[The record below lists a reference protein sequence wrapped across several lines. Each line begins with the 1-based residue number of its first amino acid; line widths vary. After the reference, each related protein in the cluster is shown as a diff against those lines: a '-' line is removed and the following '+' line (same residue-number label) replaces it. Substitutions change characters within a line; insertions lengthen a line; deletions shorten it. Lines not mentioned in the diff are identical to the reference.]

1 MALQADQRNLFTIHS
16 GQREIRG
23 LLSRLVAYLHQRLG
37 GWRGWFRWRSGCR
50 RRCGWS
56 CFRFCAKGGEGGG
69 GRNHRRG
76 GGVSRRHGG
85 GGSHRHGG
93 GGSRRRGG
101 GNRTGQRA
109 VGVGVA
115 GDVGLLVAGV
125 SLPQPAS
132 RTAAIDTQK
141 AKGSHLD
148 MPVRVIITPLDVP
161 QLRSVSRVENN
172 R

>member
-1 MALQADQRNLFTIHS
+1 MEAVGAI
-16 GQREIRG
+16 GMG
-23 LLSRLVAYLHQRLG
+23 V
-37 GWRGWFRWRSGCR
+37 
-50 RRCGWS
+50 
-56 CFRFCAKGGEGGG
+56 EGAV
-69 GRNHRRG
+69 
-76 GGVSRRHGG
+76 GVEEG
-85 GGSHRHGG
+85 
-93 GGSRRRGG
+93 
-101 GNRTGQRA
+101 RA

-161 QLRSVSRVENN
+161 RLRSVSSVENN